1 MIDTQII
8 INVASIITALG
19 IIFNLIFSVYSW
31 YLKKEKNDSDIKLI
45 KEEQII
51 LIKGVLVCLKGL
63 KEQEGKE
70 SIADAIA
77 NIEDYINKQAHK

>member
-1 MIDTQII
+1 MIDIQII

-19 IIFNLIFSVYSW
+19 IIFNLFFTVYRW
-31 YLKKEKNDSDIKLI
+31 YLKKEKNDNDIKLI

-63 KEQEGKE
+63 KEQEDKE
-70 SIADAIA
+70 SIEDAIA